1 MSCTPGRAVQNVTS
15 AVVLEDAFEF
25 IVPKTEVAS
34 LALYR
39 VLEEEG
45 REYGTCKIFFIALAH
60 VKTLLLETLMGKGLN
75 WTGMWEI

>member
-1 MSCTPGRAVQNVTS
+1 MSCTPGRAVQNVSS
-15 AVVLEDAFEF
+15 AVVLEGAFEF
-25 IVPKTEVAS
+25 IVPKTEVAT

-60 VKTLLLETLMGKGLN
+60 IKTLLLETLMGKGLN
-75 WTGMWEI
+75 